1 MEPTTVPRLAWPPAA
16 RTAAAVIATAALV
29 LLGAACSGSPSSTGS
44 GDSPNAAGS
53 ASSGSLNSQLVAFS
67 RCMRSHGV
75 PNFPDPPAAA
85 SNEKFLT
92 AQQLG
97 VSSSRYQG
105 AEDACQHLLP
115 AGIDDVFPPAEVPVL
130 LSGMREFSQCMRSH
144 GVPDY
149 PGPDSS
155 GQLPKIGS
163 GQQVGVSDSRL
174 TAAQGACQAL
184 WPYQAPTQAQ
194 LRQQLTGD
202 LKFAQCMRSHGL
214 PDFPDPTTVDGQP
227 EFVISISR
235 DGFDPHSP
243 QVLAK
248 VRVCERV
255 LPPGVPRPSATVAP

>member
-16 RTAAAVIATAALV
+16 RTVAAVIAAAALV

-44 GDSPNAAGS
+44 GGSPDAAGS

-105 AEDACQHLLP
+105 AEDACQQLLP

-144 GVPDY
+144 GVPD
-149 PGPDSS
+149 
-155 GQLPKIGS
+155 
-163 GQQVGVSDSRL
+163 
-174 TAAQGACQAL
+174 
-184 WPYQAPTQAQ
+184 W
-194 LRQQLTGD
+194 
-202 LKFAQCMRSHGL
+202 
-214 PDFPDPTTVDGQP
+214 PDPTTGSEGRP
-227 EFVISISR
+227 EFPLAEVPGHDRNYWRSAQVMTIS
-235 DGFDPHSP
+235 GECAH
-243 QVLAK
+243 LM
-248 VRVCERV
+248 
-255 LPPGVPRPSATVAP
+255 PSALGGIPVG